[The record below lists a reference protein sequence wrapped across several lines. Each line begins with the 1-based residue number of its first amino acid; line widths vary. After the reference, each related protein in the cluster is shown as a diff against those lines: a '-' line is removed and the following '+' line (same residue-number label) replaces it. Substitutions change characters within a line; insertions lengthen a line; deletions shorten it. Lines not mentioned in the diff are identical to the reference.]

1 MVTQYFTTDVI
12 TAEEYVGY
20 VRTIFQL
27 QSAINIVGLDGGIQ
41 VVNNKLRFYNS
52 LSQLYG

>member
-27 QSAINIVGLDGGIQ
+27 QSSIDMVGLDGVRYYTKDVSNYKPLVSI
-41 VVNNKLRFYNS
+41 VDK
-52 LSQLYG
+52 